1 MTILVP
7 RSSAV
12 YELPETRDSLLL
24 QVKDP
29 GNRQAWEEFVQIY
42 RPVVYRIA
50 VARGLQ
56 HADAQDL
63 VQTVFLAVSHSIGRW
78 ERSSPSTR
86 FRHWLLR
93 VAKNAT
99 INAVTRRPREQSLV
113 DECVDDLLQRSADP
127 DREMESLVDLE
138 YRRQLYLQAAHQV
151 RADIHPDT
159 WKAFELTAVEG
170 MSNAAVAREL
180 GKSIGTIYAARSRVM
195 KRLSQVIAQLE
206 SSFQ

>member
-1 MTILVP
+1 ML
-7 RSSAV
+7 AV

-50 VARGLQ
+50 MARGLQ

-113 DECVDDLLQRSADP
+113 DACVDDLLQRSADP
-127 DREMESLVDLE
+127 DREMESLMELE
-138 YRRQLYLQAAHQV
+138 YRRQLYLQAAQQV
-151 RADIHPDT
+151 RLDLHPDT